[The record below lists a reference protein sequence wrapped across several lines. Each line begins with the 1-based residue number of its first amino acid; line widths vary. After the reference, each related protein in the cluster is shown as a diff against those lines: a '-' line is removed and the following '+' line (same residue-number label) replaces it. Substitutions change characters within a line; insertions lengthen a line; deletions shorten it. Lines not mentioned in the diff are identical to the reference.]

1 MTNLEALQASLIY
14 PVEEAKLKKALFD
27 RELNFL
33 EDYIISAKRLMD
45 LTVADILV
53 MLINAPAI
61 SEGGFSMS
69 LSDKQSLMKTTCM
82 IGCAKYLSRIKTS
95 ETTIHSHSHTSW
107 KP

>member
-33 EDYIISAKRLMD
+33 EDYSISSKRLMD

-69 LSDKQSLMKTTCM
+69 LSDKQSLMKTAGS
-82 IGCAKYLSRIKTS
+82 IYQKYGEPDPFIP
-95 ETTIHSHSHTSW
+95 TISSARPW
-107 KP
+107 